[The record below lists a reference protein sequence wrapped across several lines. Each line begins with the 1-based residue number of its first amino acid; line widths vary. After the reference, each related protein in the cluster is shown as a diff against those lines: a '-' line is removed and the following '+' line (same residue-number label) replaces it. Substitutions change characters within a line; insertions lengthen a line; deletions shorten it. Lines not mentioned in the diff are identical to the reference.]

1 MVDVINVGG
10 THIKSVTFRAIILE
24 TSLPFVPPVE
34 IVQSIENRLE
44 TLQAPQ

>member
-1 MVDVINVGG
+1 MVDIINVVG

-24 TSLPFVPPVE
+24 TSFPFVPLVE

-44 TLQAPQ
+44 TLQASQ